1 MLAELLETVG
11 RSETAVAVRTAVAT
25 VVATVVVAVAMAEV
39 AMAESGERCQ
49 CQIQLGVMAVEVE
62 TREVGAK
69 TEAQLAVAERAAGK
83 SVGVASSR

>member
-39 AMAESGERCQ
+39 AMAESCERCQ
-49 CQIQLGVMAVEVE
+49 CQMQLGVMAVEVE

-69 TEAQLAVAERAAGK
+69 
-83 SVGVASSR
+83 SS